1 MHPFLAQAIPQ
12 TKLLYIQTFG
22 CQMNEYDSARVE
34 RMLTLQGYRL
44 THEIQHADVIFVNTC
59 AVREKAEQK
68 VYSFLGRLRPLKA
81 HHPGLKI
88 LIAGCIAQQL
98 GKKLLTRFDHLDLVL
113 GTRSLAALPNL
124 FEKIQATGA
133 RLAHLKDEEN
143 TSDASRDDC
152 LTAVRGVT
160 ATVTIMQGCD
170 NYCSYCI
177 VPYVRGTES
186 SRPSRE
192 ILKEIQALVAGGV
205 GEVTLLGQNVNS
217 YGKKSVHELSFAGL
231 LQKIQAETAVKRLR
245 FTTSHPKDLTE
256 EVMLCFTNLKS
267 LCHNLHLPVQAGS
280 DRILKLMNRG
290 YTATEYLEKIERLRQ
305 LCPDIG
311 LSTDFMVGF
320 PGEAEQDFQDTL
332 RLLEQ
337 VQFDTLFSFCY
348 SDRPH
353 AKAIRFPDKVPDR
366 DKHRRLVELQ
376 ALQAKITLRRNQN
389 EIGRMR
395 EILVEGPSK
404 AGGDQWMGRTQQ
416 NRIVNFESP
425 VDLTGQLVRVRIVAA
440 YSHSLRGELM
450 NGYVGPSPS
459 SPNTR

>member
-1 MHPFLAQAIPQ
+1 
-12 TKLLYIQTFG
+12 
-22 CQMNEYDSARVE
+22 
-34 RMLTLQGYRL
+34 
-44 THEIQHADVIFVNTC
+44 
-59 AVREKAEQK
+59 
-68 VYSFLGRLRPLKA
+68 
-81 HHPGLKI
+81 
-88 LIAGCIAQQL
+88 
-98 GKKLLTRFDHLDLVL
+98 
-113 GTRSLAALPNL
+113 
-124 FEKIQATGA
+124 
-133 RLAHLKDEEN
+133 
-143 TSDASRDDC
+143 
-152 LTAVRGVT
+152 
-160 ATVTIMQGCD
+160 
-170 NYCSYCI
+170 
-177 VPYVRGTES
+177 
-186 SRPSRE
+186 
-192 ILKEIQALVAGGV
+192 
-205 GEVTLLGQNVNS
+205 
-217 YGKKSVHELSFAGL
+217 
-231 LQKIQAETAVKRLR
+231 
-245 FTTSHPKDLTE
+245 
-256 EVMLCFTNLKS
+256 
-267 LCHNLHLPVQAGS
+267 
-280 DRILKLMNRG
+280 
-290 YTATEYLEKIERLRQ
+290 
-305 LCPDIG
+305 
-311 LSTDFMVGF
+311 MVGF